1 MLAKRNSELKHT
13 KLNVAAVIF
22 DLDGTLLDS
31 IGVYFKLIK
40 TVFDKL
46 DLPQASIE
54 RLREAS
60 KNGEFEWDQIL
71 TGMSDTRKEQIIQ
84 DAWKIIADI
93 YPEMFSRNLRL
104 IRGAARAVKNM
115 ASKGIKMG
123 IVTSTPRENIR
134 LKMPP
139 LVDSGIS
146 GLLPV
151 IIASEDAPRKKP
163 AADPLLACCARLGI
177 EPEKS
182 VYVGD
187 FRIDIQ
193 AGKAAGMKTVGV
205 LTGFDDFKAL
215 SRESPDAILDSV
227 SDMPEIIEGSSPKL
241 DMFKNNPSFY

>member
-1 MLAKRNSELKHT
+1 MKRSQ
-13 KLNVAAVIF
+13 LNVEAVIF

-31 IGVYFKLIK
+31 IGIYFKLIK

-54 RLREAS
+54 KLREAS
-60 KNGEFEWDQIL
+60 KNGEFDWDEVL
-71 TGMSDTRKEQIIQ
+71 TGMSDTKKERVIQ

-93 YPEMFSRNLRL
+93 YPLMFGRNLHL
-104 IRGAARAVKNM
+104 VRGAAEAVKDM
-115 ASKGIKMG
+115 ASRGVKMG
-123 IVTSTPRENIR
+123 IVTSTPRENMQ

-139 LVDSGIS
+139 LIDSGIK

-163 AADPLLACCARLGI
+163 AADPLLECCVRLGV

-182 VYVGD
+182 AYVGD
-187 FRIDIQ
+187 YRIDIQ

-215 SRESPDAILDSV
+215 NRESPDAILDSV
-227 SDMPEIIEGSSPKL
+227 ADMPEIIEGSSP
-241 DMFKNNPSFY
+241 S